1 MSIKISD
8 FFSLKNLAVLMS
20 MIIIIPAY
28 QCGRLNEILILFFAI
43 IAIFCGYKIKSQD
56 TIKYS
61 LYAWGIPY
69 ALLSTLYGIFGIRF
83 DIPIWIF
90 SMVVF
95 SILAYGIYKSVNKL
109 DKVNLCI
116 EIVLWLLLSP
126 AIISY
131 FFSIYRNP
139 ICDITVSSIPFILF
153 LLSFLGFIFLSYKE
167 TTNENTKKACY
178 ISAIGTII
186 NLVLFGLYIAFAIT
200 LPEHADSDIFSYNYI
215 DRGQYPFYDWCR
227 SMDGK
232 VMIFVIAGLAMA
244 AYYINLGIRSKWKL
258 SSICISGLV
267 GMFGIGVITA
277 FIAGNMNEYVFG
289 LDVQGIVSI
298 IYYLTASLIIYSNI
312 KLIQKI

>member
-1 MSIKISD
+1 MSIKTSD

-20 MIIIIPAY
+20 MTIIIPAY
-28 QCGRLNEILILFFAI
+28 QCSRLNEILLLFVAI

-69 ALLSTLYGIFGIRF
+69 ALLSILFGIFEIRF
-83 DIPIWIF
+83 YIPIWIF
-90 SMVVF
+90 SLLVF
-95 SILAYGIYKSVNKL
+95 GILTYGIYKSENKL

-116 EIVLWLLLSP
+116 EIILCLLLNP
-126 AIISY
+126 AIIGY

-139 ICDITVSSIPFILF
+139 IFIIISSIPFILLF
-153 LLSFLGFIFLSYKE
+153 LSFMDFIYLSSKE
-167 TTNENTKKACY
+167 TSNESTKKACY
-178 ISAIGTII
+178 ISAIGSVV

-200 LPEHADSDIFSYNYI
+200 LPKH
-215 DRGQYPFYDWCR
+215 GPFYDWCQ

-232 VMIFVIAGLAMA
+232 VIIFVIAGLAMA
-244 AYYINLGIRSKWKL
+244 TYYINLGIRSKWKL
-258 SSICISGLV
+258 SNICISGIV

-289 LDVQGIVSI
+289 LNVQGIVPI

-312 KLIQKI
+312 KLIKKM